1 METAG
6 LAPTEVSTLPLLA
19 ADGILLVVAVMMA
32 LTAFLPSTVS
42 ATFLEQT
49 WAENSFHMLRL
60 FRSWAEIQ

>member
-6 LAPTEVSTLPLLA
+6 FAPTEVSTLPLLA

-32 LTAFLPSTVS
+32 LTASLPSTVS

-49 WAENSFHMLRL
+49 
-60 FRSWAEIQ
+60 